1 MDDDFADIDL
11 DSFDDG
17 LLEELL
23 KDDLDMA
30 DPIIVLDSPTP
41 TPAATHNPASAMAL
55 SPSTRHTG
63 GIIRSSLG
71 FPNAHQ
77 ARISNTNTRTL
88 SRSGS
93 SSNSFGIQKQ
103 NAPKPQQKGAA
114 PSVRSGQMTIDAM
127 FGKRLSSGHAYPH
140 QQQPMPAHSA
150 LAVPSKRPVESGSS
164 ASRSV
169 ASLLPPAKI
178 QRQDFEEQKMQ
189 DELDAFIIDSDCD
202 DLIAEVTPQKQET
215 YAQHP
220 IQSPDISLYQAKQF
234 VVKNRGDNRL
244 VERLHEMNMNAMG
257 TYVYPLLDGQ
267 PARAYQQGA
276 IQRCLFQN
284 TLVALPTGMGK
295 TLIAVVVMANYA
307 RWFPNSLSVFLAPTK
322 PLVSQQMQ
330 ACRGMIRAI
339 LRHADD
345 APRLEE
351 NWIVEMNGSTQPKI
365 REKLW
370 TSARFVFSTPQ
381 ILQNDIKSG
390 TLTAENAKRIT
401 LLVIDEA
408 HRATGKYAYGVSVG
422 LLYKLHHSHDLPMF
436 NPQHPSSPG
445 PFRVMSLTATPGS
458 HMEAVK
464 EIVTQLHVS
473 HIFIRTEESMDVV
486 PYIHGR
492 RIEEMVIDM
501 PPWLVAARNTLAD
514 VLRRSANLLS
524 NVCNAMKM
532 PSDMLRLSGY
542 MVRMDRDRFC
552 QHMGGNRSGLDTP
565 RIIAEFTIL
574 ISLAHIMQLLSEHGL
589 RPAWNAISQWDQEVQ
604 RAKENR
610 GTATRAKVDCV
621 DSKEWGVLIKEFRAL
636 VDILDG
642 KPVIPSG
649 SGPGATAGS
658 SSNLSAA
665 KATKT
670 DLVSS
675 FFNVSNKPPQSAA
688 GAPTIA
694 GAAQTAASL
703 AHTGFL
709 GHPKLERMV
718 EVVSEHFSRL
728 QGSDAARST
737 RIIIFSQYRGSVSEI
752 VGVLH
757 RKCPLVRCE
766 PFIGQSKSAG
776 ASGQKDTPEA
786 AAGSPSRGRG
796 GSWRG
801 GYGRGGFGRGRGG
814 FGRGGFNRGGF
825 SRGGGRSHGQPA
837 SNADD
842 GIDELLLGFDSNDP
856 AMHGQSQKEQL
867 AVLNRFRQGE
877 TNVIVATCVGEE
889 GLDIGEVDLI
899 INYDAPSSPI
909 RLLQRIGRT
918 GRARRGKV
926 VVFLAKDTREENS
939 YKKAQRDYKNVQAK
953 IASGKELFLRTD
965 ISPPMLPPSL
975 PNGQPERR
983 EIHLTRDEINR
994 LDADVASA
1002 STGKRTRSRKP
1013 HDSGPSAGVSP
1024 QDMSEYWRLK
1034 SKYDVF
1040 SGSGA
1045 AKNGLHPAGSI
1056 VDQAR
1061 AQIDSAVPGR
1071 EPETVARLLRRGLA
1085 WQSLDS
1091 PHVLVAHSQ
1100 RSTMYRRIMAGLEQA
1115 RFSISAD
1122 DGGGKNG
1129 VPQPIRSV
1137 PSMPVP
1143 SGVGKG
1149 GSDDND
1155 DSFDDIDTILGA
1167 RRYSKGSRISGF
1179 NNCDSDDGDAEF
1191 TIPIGSSPLQD
1202 DFLFP
1207 TARHA
1212 DNKTAVGLAGRAAS
1226 AGNDNHGS
1234 SASQTHKRRQSLQG
1248 NLFEAMDRMMRSGKV
1263 KRTFDWSIESLDLPL
1278 VEQARIA
1285 GVDIGL
1291 VAPSNG
1297 MATEGNSAIYGPAR
1311 PSIFDDIGQPG
1322 TFDKLCDESLPLAV
1336 SKASE
1341 SYSNL
1346 PPLLP
1351 KPPSFAALLGNTQRS
1366 PVPVTQEAHQVRL
1379 LCDESDSDDAL
1390 LDNGWN
1396 ISSLADLKVS
1406 SPPTQPIPE
1415 SPPADQGSSRETDVA
1430 KVSEASQSRVRPVT
1444 PQVVEVIDDDD
1455 VEAALLGFDMDCDD
1469 ILILSDDDGDV
1480 SFGGG
1485 KENANASLRPTQ
1497 PAAPDMALL
1506 DSTTGISAISSRH
1519 AFNEDLMSSSP
1530 LKPRARLPAG
1540 LRSMDSANSPNGVA
1554 SQATTPVRKPAS
1566 RLLRGRRP
1574 DVNHADPAT
1583 TSILLRSPVSKP
1595 AKQRK
1600 KLRAPPRR
1608 QRAPNP
1614 FVDTEADIGES
1625 GDEENDC
1632 NGNARRRHVVSDD
1645 EADGD
1650 DLDQDLSS
1658 FIVDDDQVEFDT
1670 PQSAARRSHDQDD
1683 DTTTEITPRRI
1694 GDVYRRS
1701 LHTETTP
1708 VSVILQQLAEREK
1721 QRRWVYDTPTKA
1733 GGGYRTFTGFGD
1745 DDIVDDQD
1753 DQGDRNGR
1761 NGRNGRDDMDD
1772 MDVDDGKRHNSFDD
1786 GSSDFESVEKMFD

>member
-1 MDDDFADIDL
+1 MDDDFVDL
-11 DSFDDG
+11 DLDNLDDG
-17 LLEELL
+17 MLEELL

-30 DPIIVLDSPTP
+30 DPIVVPDSPTP
-41 TPAATHNPASAMAL
+41 TPTAARHPVSSLASALPASHA
-55 SPSTRHTG
+55 SGVTG
-63 GIIRSSLG
+63 GILG
-71 FPNAHQ
+71 FPNAQ
-77 ARISNTNTRTL
+77 QSRMPNASTRAF

-93 SSNSFGIQKQ
+93 SNGVQKH
-103 NAPKPQQKGAA
+103 NAQKPHQKGGA
-114 PSVRSGQMTIDAM
+114 PSLRPGQMTIDAM
-127 FGKRLSSGHAYPH
+127 FGKR
-140 QQQPMPAHSA
+140 
-150 LAVPSKRPVESGSS
+150 
-164 ASRSV
+164 
-169 ASLLPPAKI
+169 I
-178 QRQDFEEQKMQ
+178 QRRDFEEQKMQ

-215 YAQHP
+215 YAKHP
-220 IQSPDISLYQAKQF
+220 TQSSDFSPFQAKQL
-234 VVKNRGDNRL
+234 VVRNRGDNRL
-244 VERLHEMNMNAMG
+244 VERLHEMNLSAMK
-257 TYVYPLLDGQ
+257 TYVYPLLNGQ

-330 ACRGMIRAI
+330 ACRGMIQAI

-351 NWIVEMNGSTQPKI
+351 NWIVEMNGSTQPKV

-370 TSARFVFSTPQ
+370 ASARFVFSTPQ

-390 TLTAENAKRIT
+390 ILTAENAKRIT

-422 LLYKLHHSHDLPMF
+422 LLYKLHHSHDLPMY
-436 NPQHPSSPG
+436 NAQHPSSPG

-524 NVCNAMKM
+524 NGCNAMKM
-532 PSDMLRLSGY
+532 PADMLRLSGY

-589 RPAWNAISQWDQEVQ
+589 RPAWNAIHQWDQEVQ
-604 RAKENR
+604 RAKENN

-636 VDILDG
+636 VDALDG
-642 KPVIPSG
+642 KPVVPSG
-649 SGPGATAGS
+649 SGADTAAS
-658 SSNLSAA
+658 SSRLSGNAAAA

-675 FFNVSNKPPQSAA
+675 FFNVSNKPPKSAVGTPMVS
-688 GAPTIA
+688 GAT
-694 GAAQTAASL
+694 QTAASL

-718 EVVSEHFSRL
+718 EVVSEHFSKL
-728 QGSDAARST
+728 ADSDSAQST

-776 ASGQKDTPEA
+776 ASGQKDMSEA
-786 AAGSPSRGRG
+786 NSGSPSRGRG
-796 GSWRG
+796 GGWRG
-801 GYGRGGFGRGRGG
+801 GYGRGAFGRGRGG
-814 FGRGGFNRGGF
+814 YGRGGFNRGGF
-825 SRGGGRSHGQPA
+825 SRGGGRSHVQPA

-856 AMHGQSQKEQL
+856 AIHGQSQKEQL

-953 IASGKELFLRTD
+953 IASGRELFLRTD

-983 EIHLTRDEINR
+983 EIHLTRDEISR
-994 LDADVASA
+994 VDAEAASA
-1002 STGKRTRSRKP
+1002 STGKRTRTRKS
-1013 HDSGPSAGVSP
+1013 HDNGPSVGVSP
-1024 QDMSEYWRLK
+1024 QDMNEYWRLK
-1034 SKYDVF
+1034 SKYDIF
-1040 SGSGA
+1040 SGSGVA
-1045 AKNGLHPAGSI
+1045 SNAFRSAVSI
-1056 VDQAR
+1056 VDRAR
-1061 AQIDSAVPGR
+1061 AQIDSAIPGR
-1071 EPETVARLLRRGLA
+1071 ESEAVARLLRRGLA
-1085 WQSLDS
+1085 WQSLES
-1091 PHVLVAHSQ
+1091 PHVRIRHSQ

-1115 RFSISAD
+1115 RFSIGTD
-1122 DGGGKNG
+1122 DGGSHAGAGKSLFRLEGEQNSVSYSSAYKTELAATRSNVARPPRG
-1129 VPQPIRSV
+1129 KGSVPQPIRSV
-1137 PSMPVP
+1137 PSMPV
-1143 SGVGKG
+1143 SLDGDKG
-1149 GSDDND
+1149 SIDDYD
-1155 DSFDDIDTILGA
+1155 DSLDDIDTILGA
-1167 RRYSKGSRISGF
+1167 KRDSNGARINGF
-1179 NNCDSDDGDAEF
+1179 DNRDSDDGGVDF
-1191 TIPIGSSPLQD
+1191 TIPIGSSPLLD

-1207 TARHA
+1207 AARPSVSGA
-1212 DNKTAVGLAGRAAS
+1212 AASLASKAVS
-1226 AGNDNHGS
+1226 AGNENRGS
-1234 SASQTHKRRQSLQG
+1234 HAPSTQKRRQSLQG
-1248 NLFEAMDRMMRSGKV
+1248 NLFAAMDRMMRSGKV
-1263 KRTFDWSIESLDLPL
+1263 KRTFDWSIETLDLPL

-1291 VAPSNG
+1291 VAPPNDIAPESSVIV
-1297 MATEGNSAIYGPAR
+1297 NSPTR

-1322 TFDKLCDESLPLAV
+1322 VFDKLFE
-1336 SKASE
+1336 E
-1341 SYSNL
+1341 NL
-1346 PPLLP
+1346 PPVASNLELSSP
-1351 KPPSFAALLGNTQRS
+1351 LSVAALIKNTHGS
-1366 PVPVTQEAHQVRL
+1366 PVPVTEEARQIQL
-1379 LCDESDSDDAL
+1379 LCAESDTDEAMLDD
-1390 LDNGWN
+1390 GWN

-1406 SPPTQPIPE
+1406 SPPTQPVPE
-1415 SPPADQGSSRETDVA
+1415 SPPADESSHPLAKATREPD
-1430 KVSEASQSRVRPVT
+1430 ASQSRVLSVT

-1455 VEAALLGFDMDCDD
+1455 LEAALLGFDMDCDD
-1469 ILILSDDDGDV
+1469 ILVLSDDDGDA
-1480 SFGGG
+1480 SFRSGI
-1485 KENANASLRPTQ
+1485 ENTVASKRPTD
-1497 PAAPDMALL
+1497 PAAPDVAFLNGTAL
-1506 DSTTGISAISSRH
+1506 ISAANSRH
-1519 AFNEDLMSSSP
+1519 TSNEDLMSSSP
-1530 LKPRARLPAG
+1530 LKPRVRLPAG
-1540 LRSMDSANSPNGVA
+1540 MRSMDTASNLNSAA
-1554 SQATTPVRKPAS
+1554 SQITTPVRKPVS
-1566 RLLRGRRP
+1566 RLLRGCRP
-1574 DVNHADPAT
+1574 GIKPADRAT
-1583 TSILLRSPVSKP
+1583 TAISPASVPTSTGLLESPVSKP

-1608 QRAPNP
+1608 QCMPNP
-1614 FVDTEADIGES
+1614 FVDAEADIGDS

-1632 NGNARRRHVVSDD
+1632 NGNARRKPVVSDD

-1670 PQSAARRSHDQDD
+1670 PQSAERRSHDHDE

-1721 QRRWVYDTPTKA
+1721 QRRWVYDTPTKT
-1733 GGGYRTFTGFGD
+1733 GGGYRQFTGFGD
-1745 DDIVDDQD
+1745 DDIVDDDLD
-1753 DQGDRNGR
+1753 DQNGQEHR
-1761 NGRNGRDDMDD
+1761 DGRDDMD
-1772 MDVDDGKRHNSFDD
+1772 VDGSIRGSSDD
-1786 GSSDFESVEKMFD
+1786 ESSDFEGVEKLFD